1 MRDALL
7 RQQKD
12 QLLRPVAK
20 QIFPAVH
27 PNVVSLVAM
36 VIGVV
41 AAGAIWQG
49 AYGAGLALWLL
60 NRVLDGMDGLI
71 ARVHNKQSDFGGY
84 LDLLLDFVVYLT
96 VPIAFVAAA
105 PTALNF
111 WALSALLAVYV
122 LNTVSWAVLSS
133 LIEKRN
139 GADGGRLTSVEMPT
153 GLIEGAETIIFY
165 TLFCLLPGYVAYLF
179 SAMAL
184 LVLVTIGQR
193 VVWAWENL

>member
-7 RQQKD
+7 RERKD
-12 QLLRPVAK
+12 QLLRPVAA
-20 QIFPAVH
+20 QIFPAIH

-36 VIGVV
+36 VVGLG
-41 AAGAIWQG
+41 AAGAVWQG
-49 AYGAGLALWLL
+49 AYGTGLALWLL

-96 VPIAFVAAA
+96 VPIAFVATA
-105 PTALNF
+105 PTVVNF
-111 WALSALLAVYV
+111 WALAALLSIYV

-133 LIEKRN
+133 LIEKRS
-139 GADGGRLTSVEMPT
+139 AAHSGRLTSVEMPT

-179 SAMAL
+179 GAMAL
-184 LVLVTIGQR
+184 LVLVTVGQR
-193 VVWAWENL
+193 VAWAWRNL

>member
-20 QIFPAVH
+20 QIFPAIH

-36 VIGVV
+36 VVGVL

-84 LDLLLDFVVYLT
+84 LDLLLDFVVYLAI
-96 VPIAFVAAA
+96 PLAFVAAA
-105 PTALNF
+105 PTVFNF
-111 WALSALLAVYV
+111 WALAALLAAYV

-133 LIEKRN
+133 LIEKRS
-139 GADGGRLTSVEMPT
+139 AASSGRLTSVEMPT

-179 SAMAL
+179 GAMAL
-184 LVLVTIGQR
+184 LVLVTVGQR
-193 VVWAWENL
+193 LVWAWRNL